1 MEVTKSSNLFITG
14 CDSHRQWQLPWFV
27 ENFKKFENDVDS
39 EIIKSGPIL

>member
-1 MEVTKSSNLFITG
+1 MLFRSKDDFNIQAKKLV
-14 CDSHRQWQLPWFV
+14 SMFV